1 MLKLENLDGM
11 KVTRTASA
19 VLIGPRFVKEN
30 QVDNTKVDQ
39 SGSNENA
46 LGLMCVSPKKDEV
59 VVIDITGIKPCEA
72 GATIAAGDEIVSD
85 ASGRGVPRG
94 TVSTNTYRVLGRAL
108 SKAAAGEHF
117 SILLNPYSV
126 YQV

>member
-30 QVDNTKVDQ
+30 QADNTKVDQ
-39 SGSNENA
+39 SGNNENA
-46 LGLMCVSPKKDEV
+46 LGLICVSPKAGEV
-59 VVIDITGIKPCEA
+59 LAVDITGIKPCEA

-85 ASGRGVPRG
+85 ASGRGVPEERFQQTPTG
-94 TVSTNTYRVLGRAL
+94 
-108 SKAAAGEHF
+108 
-117 SILLNPYSV
+117 YSV
-126 YQV
+126 ALFQRLRRENIFLFC